1 MQLHLVR
8 TIAQMLASMR
18 IVDGGHLSDEDVTE
32 ALCDRGSARVQHWI
46 DARLRSADIPLC
58 VC

>member
-1 MQLHLVR
+1 
-8 TIAQMLASMR
+8 MLASMR

-32 ALCDRGSARVQHWI
+32 ALCDRGAAR
-46 DARLRSADIPLC
+46 ARNAGSTRAPR

>member
-1 MQLHLVR
+1 VQLHLVR

-32 ALCDRGSARVQHWI
+32 ALCDRGSARVQH
-46 DARLRSADIPLC
+46 
-58 VC
+58 